1 MTLQNPHL
9 FVKLCRNRICN
20 VAKYKDGW
28 ESVAACH
35 KYRKNEEEAGL
46 CGSMGEP
53 QIWGALMS
61 LFGAQLCVCL

>member
-20 VAKYKDGW
+20 VALKYKDGW

-35 KYRKNEEEAGL
+35 KYRENEGEAGL
-46 CGSMGEP
+46 CGSMGV
-53 QIWGALMS
+53 L
-61 LFGAQLCVCL
+61 